1 MAPPRTPVKPLRPS
15 LFYIRG
21 PRFLL
26 HLRERM
32 MKLRSRRLFKSSS
45 SSSKNGGGAAD
56 GGAAGRGEIK
66 WELRPGGMLV
76 QKRDD
81 GGGGG
86 GEVITVRVSAGAQ
99 GHDVC
104 IEATSTFGE
113 PSPSSASAVG
123 EDYEGLSFGG
133 NGVSAGELKAVLSM
147 VTGLEPAAQRL
158 LYKGKEREDGDFL
171 HMTGV
176 KDMDKVLLLED
187 PAAKEMKLHA
197 LRKTTHPPIG
207 SPLPTIKV

>member
-1 MAPPRTPVKPLRPS
+1 
-15 LFYIRG
+15 
-21 PRFLL
+21 
-26 HLRERM
+26 M

-45 SSSKNGGGAAD
+45 SSSSKNGGGV
-56 GGAAGRGEIK
+56 AAGRGEIK

-113 PSPSSASAVG
+113 
-123 EDYEGLSFGG
+123 
-133 NGVSAGELKAVLSM
+133 LKAVLSM

-176 KDMDKVLLLED
+176 KHMDKVLLLED